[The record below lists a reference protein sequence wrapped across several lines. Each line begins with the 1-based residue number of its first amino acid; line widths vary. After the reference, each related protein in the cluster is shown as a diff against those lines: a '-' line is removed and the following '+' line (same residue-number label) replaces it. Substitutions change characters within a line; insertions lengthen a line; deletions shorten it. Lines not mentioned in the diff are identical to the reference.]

1 MSDLEIDDYGCLKIP
16 SSDEMRRDLEE
27 RVAKRLRL
35 RPPASLRAYFAEHGE
50 PDPVRIRVTTKV
62 GAIPNEQV
70 RKVLESIELRRYAGS
85 IESIEATFER
95 HGSLRIELK
104 YFAHERDSGFATTIT
119 MVQVYAVVCLPLEP
133 DVLIEYLAR
142 SILTMC
148 RSATTHEIEECM
160 TVNGVRMFD
169 PHAKTNRSVMT
180 IIDDPL
186 KES

>member
-1 MSDLEIDDYGCLKIP
+1 VSDLEIDDYGCLKIP

-27 RVAKRLRL
+27 RVAKRLR
-35 RPPASLRAYFAEHGE
+35 PPASLRAYFAEHGE
-50 PDPVRIRVTTKV
+50 PDPVRIRVVAEV

-70 RKVLESIELRRYAGS
+70 RKILESIELRRYTGS
-85 IESIEATFER
+85 IESIDATFER

-104 YFAHERDSGFATTIT
+104 YFAHERDSGFVTTIT
-119 MVQVYAVVCLPLEP
+119 MVQVYAVACLPVVPAALT
-133 DVLIEYLAR
+133 EYLAR

-148 RSATTHEIEECM
+148 RSAATHEIDECM
-160 TVNGVRMFD
+160 TVDGVRMFD

-186 KES
+186 KDSP